1 MPPAA
6 SGWWWRST
14 ASRGG
19 RWWRTRI
26 KALSLDLAPR
36 RGGCGRQDRRRG
48 RHPRAD
54 PGRRSSRTRCGGPG
68 TSRAASG
75 WRSGRS
81 SCRATTSAA
90 QETAR
95 TVVETEVLRMGYY
108 IYGWRHV
115 PVDISVPRAEGERH
129 PAGDRADPDLERQG
143 RRRGD
148 LRARALR
155 HPAADRE
162 GGGGDPRLLRL
173 LDELPVDHLQGD
185 DAGRARSSIFY
196 PTCRTRASRAPS
208 RSITSAIR
216 PTPSRAGG
224 WRSRSGCWRTTAR
237 STR

>member
-1 MPPAA
+1 MTTYDEAWVARMEAEFARLEAEGLYHPEQEHA
-6 SGWWWRST
+6 SCGVGLVV
-14 ASRGG
+14 AIDG
-19 RWWRTRI
+19 
-26 KALSLDLAPR
+26 KPR
-36 RGGCGRQDRRRG
+36 RQVVENGDQGAEARSGTAARSMPTARPATAPASTCRSRW
-48 RHPRAD
+48 P
-54 PGRRSSRTRCGGPG
+54 SSRTRCGAPG

-90 QETAR
+90 QEAAR

-115 PVDISVPRAEGERH
+115 PVDISRARAEGQRDA
-129 PAGDRADPDLERQG
+129 AGDRADPDLERQG

-155 HPAADRE
+155 DPAADRE

-185 DAGRARSSIFY
+185 DAGRDRSASSTR
-196 PTCRTRASRAPS
+196 TCRTRAS
-208 RSITSAIR
+208 
-216 PTPSRAGG
+216 
-224 WRSRSGCWRTTAR
+224 
-237 STR
+237 